1 MEFYLKIVNDI
12 LTKGKIKSNRTG
24 VDTLSL
30 SGVIFEH
37 DMSKGFPLLTTKK
50 MYVKSV
56 FGELEF
62 LIKGL
67 TDKKWLQDRGI
78 HIWDDWCNP
87 QKVPYGHDEE
97 TKMKMK
103 EERDLGPLYGFQ
115 WRYFDADYLGYDADY
130 TNKGRDQLKEAV
142 EILKTNPYDRRMIV
156 SAWNPKQ
163 INQMALPPCH
173 YSFQLLANED
183 TNELDLLWNQ
193 RSIDTMLGLPFNIAS
208 YGLLLHLLAKE
219 SGFKEGRLVGFL
231 ADTHIYKNHFEG
243 ARKQL
248 EREPL
253 KLPIIETEKFNSI
266 FNWEYTDTKLID
278 YNSYPKIKFDIAV

>member
-103 EERDLGPLYGFQ
+103 EER
-115 WRYFDADYLGYDADY
+115 
-130 TNKGRDQLKEAV
+130 
-142 EILKTNPYDRRMIV
+142 
-156 SAWNPKQ
+156 
-163 INQMALPPCH
+163 
-173 YSFQLLANED
+173 
-183 TNELDLLWNQ
+183 
-193 RSIDTMLGLPFNIAS
+193 
-208 YGLLLHLLAKE
+208 
-219 SGFKEGRLVGFL
+219 
-231 ADTHIYKNHFEG
+231 
-243 ARKQL
+243 
-248 EREPL
+248 
-253 KLPIIETEKFNSI
+253 
-266 FNWEYTDTKLID
+266 
-278 YNSYPKIKFDIAV
+278 